1 MSWFSKGPNDGGAAK
16 AAARERAAAAD
27 ARGAAW
33 EAALDRNDLPAFVK
47 QRLNEASAGT
57 VPWLST
63 MTPAELLLA
72 RSHGVRPLATV
83 TATCWYQY
91 GFSWTQGHAAGWRT
105 ALERLR
111 QEAIACGAN
120 AVVDVKMRTVRLEA
134 GASMDYTLVGTAV
147 RFERLGP
154 STDPVIATVPALEF
168 VRLLEAGVVPTG
180 LAVGACY
187 EWLPDYNGNLSGYFG
202 VNQPLNTLSGFWE
215 RIRRM
220 AHADL
225 REDAGRQGNGVLAHT
240 HFGQL
245 IMQEGGERQ
254 PNQYLGRH
262 IVIGTVVQVERGQG
276 VPHGIRSVVDMRDEL
291 SPLANSG
298 RSRSSGAMASE
309 REGAI

>member
-1 MSWFSKGPNDGGAAK
+1 LAVSWFSMRPKDPAA
-16 AAARERAAAAD
+16 AQAARERAGAAQARMAEWERAIDQGDLPSFVKERLGAAA
-27 ARGAAW
+27 
-33 EAALDRNDLPAFVK
+33 
-47 QRLNEASAGT
+47 AGK

-72 RSHGVRPLATV
+72 RSHGLRPLATV
-83 TATCWYQY
+83 SATCWYQY
-91 GFSWTQGHAAGWRT
+91 GYSWTEGHAAGWRT

-111 QEAIACGAN
+111 REAIACGAN
-120 AVVDVKMRTVRLEA
+120 AVVDVKMKTVRLPV
-134 GASMDYTLVGTAV
+134 GSSMDYSLVGTAV

-154 STDPVIATVPALEF
+154 SQDPVIAAVPALEF

-187 EWLPDYNGNLSGYFG
+187 EWMPDYNGSMGGYFG
-202 VNQPLNTLSGFWE
+202 MNQPLGSLSSFWE

-225 REDAGRQGNGVLAHT
+225 REDAQRQGNGVLAHT

-245 IMQEGGERQ
+245 IKQEGDKQ
-254 PNQYLGRH
+254 PDQYLGRH

-276 VPHGIRSVVDMRDEL
+276 VPHGIESVVDMRDDL
-291 SPLANSG
+291 SPLI
-298 RSRSSGAMASE
+298 RTRKSRSSGAMSTE
-309 REGAI
+309 REEAI